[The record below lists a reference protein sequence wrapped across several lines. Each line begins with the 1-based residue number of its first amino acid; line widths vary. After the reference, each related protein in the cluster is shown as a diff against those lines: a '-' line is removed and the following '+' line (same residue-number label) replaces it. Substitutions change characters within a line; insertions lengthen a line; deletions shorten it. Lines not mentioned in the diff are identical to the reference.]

1 MVHKFFNQTGNTVNG
16 IKASFEQT
24 LLSNTYIEENVAR
37 LVLFALL

>member
-1 MVHKFFNQTGNTVNG
+1 MVHKFFKQTGNTVNG

-24 LLSNTYIEENVAR
+24 LLKNTYIEENVAR